1 MIIWTNSSFNKQQHL
16 FQFVHFQFSKTWEMK
31 TLHLNNPS
39 RHLELKHSGRVPV
52 WFPELFLRN
61 KSISFSSGMVMWL
74 LLIVFIQLLHQCL
87 PSTHYVSL
95 GWVLRM
101 QRWTGTAPQIDYS
114 NRVIVLWCGP
124 DSPERI
130 DLSPSLAGQKS
141 HLNWDPKDALRW
153 KRWNTRF

>member
-87 PSTHYVSL
+87 PSTHSVSL

-114 NRVIVLWCGP
+114 NRVIVLWCGT
-124 DSPERI
+124 DIPERI

-141 HLNWDPKDALRW
+141 HLNWDLKDALRW
-153 KRWNTRF
+153 KRRNTRF

>member
-124 DSPERI
+124 DSSERI